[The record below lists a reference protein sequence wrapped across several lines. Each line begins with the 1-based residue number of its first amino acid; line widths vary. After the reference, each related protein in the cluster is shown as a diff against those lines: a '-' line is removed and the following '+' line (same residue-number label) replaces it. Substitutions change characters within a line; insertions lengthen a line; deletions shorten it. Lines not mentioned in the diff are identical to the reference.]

1 MRLGCGKKFSGFHTF
16 SLIGRLKKN
25 KMSARS
31 ESAVEQHTTNTGG
44 GGSGYHGVGGSLDA
58 DRHSMQSKM
67 SGTVYGTKKKKKEEY
82 AGGWE
87 EIRRSCC
94 FAGTVTL

>member
-1 MRLGCGKKFSGFHTF
+1 MNAFRLWEEIQWISYL

-25 KMSARS
+25 NNMSARS
-31 ESAVEQHTTNTGG
+31 ESAVEQHTKNTGG
-44 GGSGYHGVGGSLDA
+44 VQGIIGGGLW
-58 DRHSMQSKM
+58 MQM
-67 SGTVYGTKKKKKEEY
+67 DTRCNRRCQEQFMVENNLKKEY

>member
-1 MRLGCGKKFSGFHTF
+1 
-16 SLIGRLKKN
+16 
-25 KMSARS
+25 MSARS

-44 GGSGYHGVGGSLDA
+44 GVQGIMGWGGLW
-58 DRHSMQSKM
+58 MQVDTRCSRRCQEQFM
-67 SGTVYGTKKKKKEEY
+67 VENNLKKEEY

-87 EIRRSCC
+87 EIRRSSC